1 MSQISPFMGLLFDR
15 SRVGPL
21 ERVTTPPYDTI
32 SPREQRRFL
41 DASPHNVIRLDLG
54 EDRPGDD
61 QVENKYMRA
70 SAELRRWREEGVLV
84 ETPRPAYYPYEMR
97 FTLHGARRRVRGLI
111 CAVELEGWGGS
122 ILPHERIMP
131 GPVEDRL
138 RLIRA
143 VRANLSSI
151 HALFSGPCPPLSE
164 LLTRMSRTE
173 PAAQAA
179 DEEGVEHRMW
189 VADEDTGVRDWLAGQ
204 TLMIAD
210 GHHRYEMALRFRDE
224 MRALHGPGP
233 WDRVMMLLMDTSTE
247 NPPVLPF
254 HRILISGAPHV
265 DGSRVRDLQEVL
277 DEVADDRLEFG
288 VVAREEGEIV
298 HRVGKLEGEPPTVS
312 ALHRNILDGRDGDL
326 RFTPNAVEAEEA
338 VRQGLAAA
346 AFFLPAT
353 TASRIRSVI
362 DRGERLPQ
370 KSTYFWPK
378 PRTGMVIRSLDSG
391 VTPPPP
397 RDRAS

>member
-1 MSQISPFMGLLFDR
+1 MSQISPFVGLLFDR

-84 ETPRPAYYPYEMR
+84 ETAHPAHYPYEMR

-164 LLTRMSRTE
+164 LLARMSRTE
-173 PAAQAA
+173 PAAQAG

-189 VADEDTGVRDWLAGQ
+189 VAEEDTGIRDWLAGQ

-288 VVAREEGEIV
+288 VAAREEG
-298 HRVGKLEGEPPTVS
+298 
-312 ALHRNILDGRDGDL
+312 
-326 RFTPNAVEAEEA
+326 
-338 VRQGLAAA
+338 Q
-346 AFFLPAT
+346 
-353 TASRIRSVI
+353 
-362 DRGERLPQ
+362 
-370 KSTYFWPK
+370 
-378 PRTGMVIRSLDSG
+378 
-391 VTPPPP
+391 
-397 RDRAS
+397 

>member
-1 MSQISPFMGLLFDR
+1 MSQISPFVGLLFDR

-41 DASPHNVIRLDLG
+41 GASPHNVIRLDLG

-97 FTLHGARRRVRGLI
+97 FALHGGRRRVRGLI

-122 ILPHERIMP
+122 ILAHERIMP

-164 LLTRMSRTE
+164 LFARVSGSE

-179 DEEGVEHRMW
+179 DEEGVAHRMW
-189 VADEDTGVRDWLAGQ
+189 VADEDDGVREWLASQ

-210 GHHRYEMALRFRDE
+210 GHHRYEMALKFRDE

-233 WDRVMMLLMDTSTE
+233 WDRVMMLVMDTFTE

-254 HRILISGAPHV
+254 HRILASGAPPV
-265 DGSRVRDLQEVL
+265 GGSRVRDLQEVL
-277 DEVADDRLEFG
+277 DELDDDRLEFG
-288 VVAREEGEIV
+288 VAAREEGELV
-298 HRVGKLEGEPPTVS
+298 HRVATLEGQPPTVC
-312 ALHRNILDGRDGDL
+312 ALHRRILDGRDGDL
-326 RFTPNAVEAEEA
+326 RFTPDAVEAEEA
-338 VRQGLAAA
+338 VRQGRAAA

-353 TASRIRSVI
+353 TATRIRSVI
-362 DRGERLPQ
+362 DQGERLPQ

-378 PRTGMVIRSLDSG
+378 PRTGMVIRSLD
-391 VTPPPP
+391 
-397 RDRAS
+397 